1 MNLPYGSSGKPKIL
15 LLSTPENKRFKDTP
29 NRWQI
34 WDYSAPAKYF
44 ITICTQN
51 REMLFGK
58 ITNKTM
64 IFSDAGKFVLDEI
77 KKLPAYHPRVI
88 LDEYTVMPN
97 HIHLIIEL
105 GDYFFDNGV
114 AGQQFSTQNPV
125 GQIPVGQ
132 IHEFALPE
140 FALPDVVNQDFITQ
154 EYMKIKSAITIAG
167 GIANDSIVKQY
178 RKLRRRM
185 IIPMIIGK
193 LKMQTSKYIN
203 ILNNTPTH
211 KNWQTDYHDHII
223 RDDQSY
229 WNIKNYIKNNP
240 ANWNDDTFFG

>member
-1 MNLPYGSSGKPKIL
+1 MSI
-15 LLSTPENKRFKDTP
+15 PENKRFKDTP

-51 REMLFGK
+51 MEMMFGN

-64 IFSDAGKFVLDEI
+64 IFSEAGEFVSDEI
-77 KKLPAYHPRVI
+77 EKLPVYQPRVI
-88 LDEYTVMPN
+88 LDEYIVMPN
-97 HIHLIIEL
+97 HVHLIIEL

-114 AGQQFSTQNPV
+114 AGQKSTQQN
-125 GQIPVGQ
+125 PVGQ
-132 IHEFALPE
+132 IHEFALRD
-140 FALPDVVNQDFITQ
+140 FAVPDVVNHDFITQ
-154 EYMKIKSAITIAG
+154 EFNKIKFAINVEGDVAT
-167 GIANDSIVKQY
+167 DSIIKQY

-203 ILNNTPTH
+203 ILNHTPNH

-223 RDDQSY
+223 RDDLSY

-240 ANWNDDTFFG
+240 ANWNDDKFFG